1 MLLKYT
7 EDGHVVGVGSQ
18 LGHQIT
24 LSVQG
29 GRMMVSLEGPNGTQ
43 ETVTHTQQL
52 ERNVFTDVVSV
63 WVHVCVYMCVSKRG
77 SIHELV
83 SIIVHHSPSPHNST
97 HMPSHPS
104 FPSLSS
110 FPSRLPLPPQSVS
123 CEVSGDML
131 SCSVSVEGSSSLEMA
146 QVPYSGTLFFPT
158 LPIVFGRTIN
168 SSGSYVSISTH
179 SQEHACCIIWTS
191 GEDS

>member
-1 MLLKYT
+1 
-7 EDGHVVGVGSQ
+7 
-18 LGHQIT
+18 
-24 LSVQG
+24 
-29 GRMMVSLEGPNGTQ
+29 
-43 ETVTHTQQL
+43 
-52 ERNVFTDVVSV
+52 
-63 WVHVCVYMCVSKRG
+63 MCVSKRG

-83 SIIVHHSPSPHNST
+83 SVSFTTLFPPTNLHIICSPSF
-97 HMPSHPS
+97 PSFPLPLL

-110 FPSRLPLPPQSVS
+110 FPSHLPLSPQSVS

-146 QVPYSGTLFFPT
+146 QVLYSGTLFFPT
-158 LPIVFGRTIN
+158 LPIVFGRTI
-168 SSGSYVSISTH
+168 SSSSSYVSISTH